1 MSLLDDITK
10 EVSGLSDDEIAA
22 AAAQIQAKRLAQ
34 RSKQNTPERRTAMK
48 AREQKKRAINK
59 EIMRLAK
66 EKGLLGT
73 ATANVDAN
81 ASANLPGEVAEA
93 VESAQ

>member
-34 RSKQNTPERRTAMK
+34 RTKQNTPERRTAMK

-66 EKGLLGT
+66 EKGLLPT
-73 ATANVDAN
+73 AQANVDAN
-81 ASANLPGEVAEA
+81 DATEA
-93 VESAQ
+93 AGVEA